1 MRRPPALRNAG
12 LRRLLLAQMP
22 ADFADWL
29 DFVAIG
35 ALLAF
40 TWQAEPFVFALL
52 AVSIGAPYLL
62 FGPLAGVV
70 VDRVAL
76 RRVLILSN
84 LLRGLVTAM
93 MFLAPDW
100 PVLLA
105 LVALRSGVDTFFT
118 PAKQAAI
125 QVLTGPAERTS
136 ANGLSHAINQAS
148 KIVAP
153 ALGGALLLQ
162 LDASEVFLVNAA
174 VSILAAA
181 LALRLNLPGRAGA
194 ESRPS
199 FGQDLR
205 AGLNDIRGNAIV
217 RAALL
222 MMAAGYFAM
231 FFYDT
236 LIAPLIRS
244 LGFTPTDLG
253 LALASVGAGGVI
265 GALGLALG
273 PEPRRPF
280 LWIGAGAFVAAVLV
294 IWIGLAELGL
304 AAMPRPVFLVI
315 FGIVGFAT
323 ALAVV
328 PFRTILQNNVAEDRM
343 GRVTALSEAANTLA
357 LLSAPFIGA
366 AVAAV
371 FGIGAAFVLGGAVML
386 LVAGAGVV
394 LRNRR

>member
-1 MRRPPALRNAG
+1 MRRPTALRNAG
-12 LRRLLLAQMP
+12 LRRLLLAQTP

-52 AVSIGAPYLL
+52 AVSMGAPYLL
-62 FGPLAGVV
+62 LGPLAGVF

-76 RRVLILSN
+76 RQVLVWSN
-84 LLRGLVTAM
+84 LLRGLATTL
-93 MFLAPDW
+93 MFFAPSW

-105 LVALRSGVDTFFT
+105 FVALRSGVDTFYT

-125 QVLTGPAERTS
+125 QALTGPAERTS

-153 ALGGALLLQ
+153 ALGGALLLR

-181 LALRLNLPGRAGA
+181 LALRLNLQGRARV
-194 ESRPS
+194 ESGPS
-199 FGQDLR
+199 FRQDLR

-236 LIAPLIRS
+236 LIPPLIRS

-265 GALGLALG
+265 GALGLSLG

-294 IWIGLAELGL
+294 IWIGLAELGM
-304 AAMPRPVFLVI
+304 AAMSRPLFLAVFGV
-315 FGIVGFAT
+315 VGFAT
-323 ALAVV
+323 ALTVV
-328 PFRTILQNNVAEDRM
+328 PFRTILQNNVAEARM
-343 GRVTALSEAANTLA
+343 GRVTALSEAANTIA

-366 AVAAV
+366 AVAAA

-386 LVAGAGVV
+386 CVAGAGVA